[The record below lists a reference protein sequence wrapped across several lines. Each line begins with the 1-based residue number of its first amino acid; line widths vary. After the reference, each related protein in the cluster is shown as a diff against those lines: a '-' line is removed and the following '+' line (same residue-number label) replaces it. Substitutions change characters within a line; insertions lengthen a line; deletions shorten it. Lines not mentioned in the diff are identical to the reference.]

1 MIVCENFL
9 VVYLEG
15 NLGELEKLYPTIPT
29 IEVTIPHVHAS
40 LTPRSLKRTSCA
52 NKKFTVSD

>member
-9 VVYLEG
+9 VMYLEG

-40 LTPRSLKRTSCA
+40 LNSTFF
-52 NKKFTVSD
+52 KKN